1 MQFAIAHTSWIAL
14 VRMISASGS
23 GAVAGYTIGI
33 RIFVFVVLP
42 RGVQWSCC
50 DDGGQNPARKAA
62 ACGSGVYT
70 TAAYNALFMAAVAVL
85 FIFKPGMLVGFFT
98 TDPEV
103 SRYAIECLRI
113 VGYGNVAYAS
123 AW

>member
-1 MQFAIAHTSWIAL
+1 M
-14 VRMISASGS
+14 V
-23 GAVAGYTIGI
+23 
-33 RIFVFVVLP
+33 
-42 RGVQWSCC
+42 
-50 DDGGQNPARKAA
+50 GQNLGAKKPQRAVQA
-62 ACGSGVYT
+62 VYT

-113 VGYGNVAYAS
+113 VGYGNVAYAFGMVMVQAFNGAGDTVTPTIINLIGFGCVRSLSRGLWHS
-123 AW
+123 AADWK